1 MNRWRSFP
9 LILVL
14 FCGATA
20 WAVTCTTQSQLTDA
34 QRTTYEQAIRGLSAE
49 IQSGN
54 VAAVKSNAIPSVS
67 AQFESIAGAIQAVSP
82 VIQGASLTIQSI
94 YSLQATDLKSP
105 QDTQFFCSV
114 PGSQLLISISV
125 PQLPPGDYAFTVVH
139 ATGVKQPQQISM
151 ILENDTPA
159 GAQWKLAG
167 LFVRPLTAA
176 GHDGV
181 WYWTQAR
188 AYAGKK
194 QQWNAY
200 FYYQTAVYLL
210 SPVDF
215 ISSPNLDK
223 LQKEMS
229 GVRPDGLPGAEPMKI
244 TVNGQTFD
252 ITNMHTDGSLG
263 GLDLVVNYKTSD
275 VSDPV
280 ATRSRNVD
288 VMKALL
294 AQHPEIREAF
304 HGLWIYA
311 NAEGQRPFAIE
322 LPMNQI
328 Q

>member
-1 MNRWRSFP
+1 MNRRRCLT
-9 LILVL
+9 LILAL
-14 FCGATA
+14 SCGATA
-20 WAVTCTTQSQLTDA
+20 WAVTCTTQSELTDA
-34 QRTTYEQAIRGLSAE
+34 QRTAYEQAIRGLAAE

-54 VAAVKSNAIPSVS
+54 VAAVKANAIPSVA
-67 AQFESIAGAIQAVSP
+67 AQFDSIAGAIQSVTP
-82 VIQGASLTIQSI
+82 IIQGADLTIQSI

-114 PGSQLLISISV
+114 PGSQMLISIAI
-125 PQLPPGDYAFTVVH
+125 PQLPPGNYAFTVVH
-139 ATGVKQPQQISM
+139 ASGIKQPQQISM
-151 ILENDTPA
+151 ILENEPA
-159 GAQWKLAG
+159 GSQWKLAG

-181 WYWTQAR
+181 WYWIQAR

-200 FYYQTAVYLL
+200 FYYQTAEYLL

-229 GVRPDGLPGAEPMKI
+229 GARPDGLPGAEPMKI
-244 TVNGQTFD
+244 VANGQTFD
-252 ITNMHTDGSLG
+252 ITNMRTDGSLG

-280 ATRSRNVD
+280 ATRSRNLD

-294 AQHPEIREAF
+294 NQHPEIREAF
-304 HGLWIYA
+304 HGLWVYA
-311 NAEGQRPFAIE
+311 NAENQKPFANE